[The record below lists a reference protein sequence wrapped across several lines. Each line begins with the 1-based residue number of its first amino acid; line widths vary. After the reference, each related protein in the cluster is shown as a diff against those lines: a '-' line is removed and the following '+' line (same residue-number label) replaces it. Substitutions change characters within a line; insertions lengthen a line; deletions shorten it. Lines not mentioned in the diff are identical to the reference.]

1 MQNLGWLINFDVSTT
16 IKFDDLCN
24 FFLKSS
30 FTCAIFSLSVG
41 GASPQHIILKLPV
54 MLNKFCD
61 PTTLTAEDFFSRWKQ
76 LAMYVT
82 NL

>member
-1 MQNLGWLINFDVSTT
+1 MRCIHYLT
-16 IKFDDLCN
+16 ISLSLSGPASSSLSREHDHGGLLLCA

-54 MLNKFCD
+54 ML
-61 PTTLTAEDFFSRWKQ
+61 L
-76 LAMYVT
+76 
-82 NL
+82 